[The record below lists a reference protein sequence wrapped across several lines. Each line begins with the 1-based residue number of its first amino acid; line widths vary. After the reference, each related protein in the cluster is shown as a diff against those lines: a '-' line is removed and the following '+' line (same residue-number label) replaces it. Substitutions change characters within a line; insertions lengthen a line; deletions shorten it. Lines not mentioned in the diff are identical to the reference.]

1 MEITGTGIEDIVLL
15 RDAVRHTRLDI
26 EDILENGV
34 LAETEPEYQHELAFY
49 RELRDKHD
57 RLADLEIELNK
68 IVNIRSIIFC
78 FIIITYLLFLIIIHL
93 NNIFTI

>member
-1 MEITGTGIEDIVLL
+1 MKITGADIRDIGLI

-26 EDILENGV
+26 KDFLENGA
-34 LAETEPEYQHELAFY
+34 LAETEPEYQNELAFC

-68 IVNIRSIIFC
+68 IVKHGNVKETSAADQSSSEQP
-78 FIIITYLLFLIIIHL
+78 HQ
-93 NNIFTI
+93 

>member
-26 EDILENGV
+26 EDFLENGA
-34 LAETEPEYQHELAFY
+34 LAETEPEYQNELAFY
-49 RELRDKHD
+49 RKLRDKHD

-68 IVNIRSIIFC
+68 QKRYDREAQIPCRSPDRGV
-78 FIIITYLLFLIIIHL
+78 
-93 NNIFTI
+93 

>member
-1 MEITGTGIEDIVLL
+1 MEITGINTGDVVLI

-26 EDILENGV
+26 EDFLENGA
-34 LAETEPEYQHELAFY
+34 LAETEPEYQNELEFY

-68 IVNIRSIIFC
+68 IVKHENVKETSAADQGSSEQP
-78 FIIITYLLFLIIIHL
+78 HQ
-93 NNIFTI
+93 

>member
-1 MEITGTGIEDIVLL
+1 MEITGTGIEDIVLI
-15 RDAVRHTRLDI
+15 RDTVKHTRLDI
-26 EDILENGV
+26 EDFLENGA

-68 IVNIRSIIFC
+68 IVKHGNVEETSAADQGSSEQP
-78 FIIITYLLFLIIIHL
+78 HQ
-93 NNIFTI
+93 

>member
-26 EDILENGV
+26 EDFLENGALV
-34 LAETEPEYQHELAFY
+34 ETEQEYQNELAFY
-49 RELRDKHD
+49 RELGDKHD

-68 IVNIRSIIFC
+68 IVKHGNVKETSAADQRSSEQP
-78 FIIITYLLFLIIIHL
+78 HQ
-93 NNIFTI
+93 